1 MKRFLILMIILVV
14 GISGVFGQIAF
25 DTMEDSFTTFS
36 SDVAESIPFASTI
49 GLNWSD
55 ATVRQFPHLGVGL
68 TVGAVTM
75 PKEAFVDLADSLN
88 FSLPDEIADSNIGV
102 PIPGYTLEG
111 RIGGFIL
118 PFDIGIKLGLIP
130 QDTFADADVAI
141 DYTLVGFDIRTPIIK
156 QNLVLPSIAFSVGYN
171 YLNSGI
177 ETSVSGT
184 GLDSFAGTSTGYE
197 PLDDELDQ
205 LSFSDPKVRFQMES
219 SVIDFKLQ
227 ASKNLLILTPYIG
240 MGYAY
245 GWSTAGGGISS
256 EILYGGNPITSTQI
270 SAINTAFAAAD
281 LEAPELTEDGLMVA
295 SESNGGAF
303 RAFGGLSVNLFILKL
318 DLTGM
323 FNFNT
328 QSLGATANVRIAF

>member
-1 MKRFLILMIILVV
+1 MKKFFILLIILIV
-14 GISGVFGQIAF
+14 GVSGAFAQIAF

-55 ATVRQFPHLGVGL
+55 ATVRQFPHFGVGL

-75 PKEAFVDLADSLN
+75 PKEAFVDLANSLN
-88 FSLPDEIADSNIGV
+88 FTLPDEINDSNIGV
-102 PIPGYTLEG
+102 PIPGYSLEG
-111 RIGGFIL
+111 RIGGLIL
-118 PFDIGIKLGLIP
+118 PFDIGIKLGFIP
-130 QDTFADADVAI
+130 QDTFEDVDVAV

-156 QNLVLPSIAFSVGYN
+156 QNLLLPSIALSVGYN

-184 GLDSFAGTSTGYE
+184 GLDSFSGTSTGNSL
-197 PLDDELDQ
+197 LDAELDK
-205 LSFSDPKVRFQMES
+205 LTFTDPNVRFQMES

-227 ASKNLLILTPYIG
+227 ASKTLLILTPYIG

-256 EILYGGNPITSTQI
+256 SVNYDGSPITADQI
-270 SAINTAFAAAD
+270 SVINDAFAAAS
-281 LEAPELTEDGLMVA
+281 LGAPELTEDGIVVS
-295 SESNGGAF
+295 SESDGGAF
-303 RAFGGLSVNLFILKL
+303 RAFGGLSVNLFVLML
-318 DLTGM
+318 DLNAM
-323 FNFNT
+323 YNINT
-328 QSLGATANVRIAF
+328 ASLGASANVRIAF